1 MMWMQQVNTE
11 EFLRVVGPALGR
23 CGADE
28 LARQVNQRWT
38 PQQLCQMLHD
48 EAADVRKVACV
59 VLGLVGDARCVKCLS
74 RALRDAEAQ
83 VNQLAEHALWSV
95 WFRLGASAAQ
105 KHFRRGL
112 AAMESDQPEQAVFH
126 FRQAQLADDDFASAY
141 HQCAIAHYMLDE
153 YAAAIECC
161 RKTLELM
168 PDHFA
173 AYCTMGHCHAHLGHF
188 AEAADC
194 YRNALTINPRMEG
207 IATALGRI
215 ERSLA
220 RV

>member
-11 EFLRVVGPALGR
+11 EFLRVVGPALQR

-38 PQQLCQMLHD
+38 PNQLCQMLHD

-59 VLGLVGDARCVKCLS
+59 VLGLVGDARSLRCLT
-74 RALRDAEAQ
+74 RALRDADPHI
-83 VNQLAEHALWSV
+83 NQLAEHALWSV
-95 WFRLGASAAQ
+95 WFRLGSSEAQ

-112 AAMESDQPEQAVFH
+112 AAMENDQHALAVSH
-126 FRQAQLADDDFASAY
+126 FRQAQLAGPTFASAY
-141 HQCAIAHYMLDE
+141 HQCAIAHYMIDE
-153 YAAAIECC
+153 YEPAIECC
-161 RKTLELM
+161 RQAVELM
-168 PDHFA
+168 PGHFA
-173 AYCTMGHCHAHLGHF
+173 AYSTMGHCFAHLGQF

-194 YRNALTINPRMEG
+194 YRRSLAINPRMEG

-220 RV
+220 KV

>member
-11 EFLRVVGPALGR
+11 EFLRVVGPALQC

-28 LARQVNQRWT
+28 LARQVNKRWT

-48 EAADVRKVACV
+48 EVADVRKVACV
-59 VLGLVGDARCVKCLS
+59 VLGLVGDARCVNCLS
-74 RALRDAEAQ
+74 RALRDPDAQ
-83 VNQLAEHALWSV
+83 INQLAEHALWSV
-95 WFRLGASAAQ
+95 WFRLGMSEAQ

-112 AAMESDQPEQAVFH
+112 AAMENDQHTQAVFH
-126 FRQAQLADDDFASAY
+126 FRQAQLADENFASAY

-153 YAAAIECC
+153 YDAAIVCC

-168 PDHFA
+168 PNHFA
-173 AYCTMGHCHAHLGHF
+173 AYSTMGHCQAHLGRF
-188 AEAADC
+188 VEAADC
-194 YRNALTINPRMEG
+194 YRNSLAINPRMEG

-215 ERSLA
+215 EQSLA
-220 RV
+220 KV